1 MKMYQTRSLVL
12 RIARQLQK
20 SGLSF
25 SEAQK
30 AAWQRVKGFDAP
42 QNTAL
47 LTFRK
52 VDGKL
57 TTRLVYLGNLSDY
70 ITVKGTGRPLN
81 GLKPYVD
88 LAKVYAGEKNPV
100 IAVYPDRVV
109 SMQVLN

>member
-1 MKMYQTRSLVL
+1 MKLYQTRSLVL

-42 QNTAL
+42 QNAAL

-52 VDGKL
+52 VDGTL
-57 TTRLVYLGNLSDY
+57 TTRLVHLGDLSDY
-70 ITVKGTGRPLN
+70 ITLKGTGRPLQ

-88 LAKVYAGEKNPV
+88 LAKVYAGSKNPV

-109 SMQVLN
+109 SMQVFN